1 MPIGITRW
9 IAPVGPASK
18 AIKAD
23 FSFYFASMLSVRHL
37 LTWLKRR
44 CAKDLRPA
52 MLIG

>member
-23 FSFYFASMLSVRHL
+23 FSFYYASMLSGN
-37 LTWLKRR
+37 TKGG
-44 CAKDLRPA
+44 DLFKNVKNKNHPA
-52 MLIG
+52 G